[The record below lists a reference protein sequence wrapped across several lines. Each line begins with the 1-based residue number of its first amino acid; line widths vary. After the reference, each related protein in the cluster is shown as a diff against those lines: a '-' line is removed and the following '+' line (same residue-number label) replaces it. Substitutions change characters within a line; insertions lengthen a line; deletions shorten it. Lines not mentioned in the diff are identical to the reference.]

1 MDARAVALAEELGA
15 QLGGM
20 KGAGPKL
27 IEFLSMIRL
36 GPPAPPSGGA
46 PTVPFGRVRRVIEQ
60 DLDARIGHLFDDFD
74 EEPFAV
80 SSLGQVHRARTGDGD
95 RVAVKVQRPGAA
107 EAVEADLRS
116 LGLVA
121 PLLTRLAPG
130 LDAPAVL
137 AEIRERIA
145 DELDYELE
153 AQHQR
158 RLARLLRDHP
168 HVRVPRVHTELS
180 ARRVLVT
187 EHVDGLSG
195 EDIAHL
201 GDAERD
207 RAGEIAF
214 RVYLELAWREG
225 VVAGD
230 PHPDNC
236 LLGPDGR
243 LWLLDFGL
251 LRELDAGYLQGERDV
266 MRALAGGDAPSL
278 HAGLERLG
286 YLPDPGAVDRDV
298 LLEHLAPAG
307 EWMLGPGYRRID
319 PAYVSHVLEVG
330 YPPRSPLF
338 PLMRRMAVP
347 PPTLL
352 LRRMEVQLLAL
363 LGELRAGADWGAIAA
378 EHHSGAPPSTALG
391 TAQHAFWELRTR
403 R

>member
-1 MDARAVALAEELGA
+1 VDALALTEELGA

-27 IEFLSMIRL
+27 MEFLSMVRF
-36 GPPAPPSGGA
+36 GPGPGSPPGGA
-46 PTVPFGRVRRVIEQ
+46 PTVPFGRVRRVVEQ
-60 DLDARIGHLFDDFD
+60 DLDDRIGHLFDDFD
-74 EEPFAV
+74 EQPFAV
-80 SSLGQVHRARTGDGD
+80 SSLGQVHRACTGDGE
-95 RVAVKVQRPGAA
+95 RVAVKVQHPGAA

-116 LGLVA
+116 VGMVA
-121 PLLTRLAPG
+121 PLLKRLAPG
-130 LDAPAVL
+130 LDASAVL
-137 AEIRERIA
+137 AEIRERIS
-145 DELDYELE
+145 DELDFELE

-168 HVRVPRVHTELS
+168 HVRVPRVHTDLS

-187 EHVDGLSG
+187 EYVEGRSG
-195 EDIAHL
+195 RDIARL
-201 GDAERD
+201 GDADRD

-214 RVYLELAWREG
+214 RGFLELAWREG

-236 LLGPDGR
+236 VHCPDGR
-243 LWLLDFGL
+243 LCLLDFGL
-251 LRELDAGYLQGERDV
+251 LRDLDAGYLQGERDV
-266 MRALAGGDAPSL
+266 MRALAGGDAQSL

-286 YLPDPGAVDRDV
+286 YLPDPAAVDRDV

-307 EWMLGPGYRRID
+307 EWMLAPGFRRID
-319 PAYVSHVLEVG
+319 PAYVTHVLEVG

-352 LRRMEVQLLAL
+352 LRRMEVQLLTL

-378 EHHSGAPPSTALG
+378 EHHSGAPASTALG
-391 TAQHAFWELRTR
+391 CAEHVFWER
-403 R
+403 RV

>member
-1 MDARAVALAEELGA
+1 VDALALAEELGA

-27 IEFLSMIRL
+27 MEFLSMVRL
-36 GPPAPPSGGA
+36 EPPAPQSGGPA
-46 PTVPFGRVRRVIEQ
+46 TVRLDRVRRVVEQ
-60 DLDARIGHLFDDFD
+60 DLDDRIGRLFDDFD
-74 EEPFAV
+74 EQPFAV
-80 SSLGQVHRARTGDGD
+80 SSLGQVHRARTADGEP
-95 RVAVKVQRPGAA
+95 VAVKVQHPGAA
-107 EAVEADLRS
+107 EAVEAGLRS

-121 PLLTRLAPG
+121 PLLKRLAPG
-130 LDAPAVL
+130 LDASAVL
-137 AEIRERIA
+137 AEIRERIS

-168 HVRVPRVHTELS
+168 DVRVPRVHTGLS

-187 EHVDGLSG
+187 EYVGGLSG
-195 EDIAHL
+195 EEIGRL

-214 RVYLELAWREG
+214 RVFLDLAWRES

-230 PHPDNC
+230 PRPDNC
-236 LLGPDGR
+236 VLCPDGR
-243 LWLLDFGL
+243 LCLLDFGL
-251 LRELDAGYLQGERDV
+251 LRDVDAGYLQGERGV
-266 MRALAGGDAPSL
+266 RRALAEGDAAAL

-307 EWMLGPGYRRID
+307 EWMLVPGFRRID
-319 PAYVSHVLEVG
+319 PAYVSSVLEAG

-338 PLMRRMAVP
+338 PVMRRMAVP

-352 LRRMEVQLLAL
+352 LRRMEVQLLSL

-378 EHHSGAPPSTALG
+378 EQVFP
-391 TAQHAFWELRTR
+391 
-403 R
+403 